1 MTPMLTWYGHSC
13 FKLDFGA
20 GGSVIF
26 DPYAKG
32 SVPGA
37 ELPDDLNA
45 DKVLCSHG
53 HGDHNA
59 AERVTLSGKVP
70 AFTVKALDTF
80 HDPKKGKLRGPNR
93 ISVIEYE
100 GFRAAHLGDLGCS
113 LTADEIA
120 ALKGVD
126 LLLIPVGGHFTIG
139 PEEAKEVLMQVEP
152 KAAVPMHYRR
162 GKMGFPIISALED
175 FLALIGDYTEVKS
188 NKLELGGNASGV
200 IVMNV

>member
-1 MTPMLTWYGHSC
+1 MTSKLTWYGHSC

-37 ELPDDLNA
+37 ELPDMLNA
-45 DKVLCSHG
+45 DMVLCSHG

-59 AERVTLSGKVP
+59 ADRVSLSGNSP
-70 AFTVKALDTF
+70 AFTVKGLDTF
-80 HDPKKGKLRGPNR
+80 HDPEKGKLRGPNR
-93 ISVIEYE
+93 ISVVEYE
-100 GFRAAHLGDLGCS
+100 GFRAAHLGDLGCD
-113 LTADEIA
+113 LTVEEIA

-139 PEEAKEVLMQVEP
+139 PAEAKTVLAQVQP

-175 FLALIGDYTEVKS
+175 FLALVGEYTEVKA
-188 NKLELGGNASGV
+188 NTLELDGKVTGV
-200 IVMNV
+200 IVMNL

>member
-1 MTPMLTWYGHSC
+1 MTQKLTWYGHSC

-37 ELPDDLNA
+37 ELPDVLEADL
-45 DKVLCSHG
+45 VLCSHG

-59 AERVTLSGKVP
+59 AERVTLSGKKP
-70 AFTVKALDTF
+70 AFTVRGLDTF
-80 HDPKKGKLRGPNR
+80 HDPEKGKLRGSNR
-93 ISVIEYE
+93 ISIVEYE
-100 GFRAAHLGDLGCS
+100 GFRAAHLGDLGCA
-113 LTADEIA
+113 LTEEEIA

-126 LLLIPVGGHFTIG
+126 LLLIPVGGHFTLD
-139 PEEAKEVLMQVEP
+139 PVEAKQVLAQVQP

-175 FLALIGDYTEVKS
+175 FLALAGEYTEVKS
-188 NKLELGGNASGV
+188 NVLELNGDASGV
-200 IVMNV
+200 VVMNL

>member
-1 MTPMLTWYGHSC
+1 MTPRLTWYGHSC
-13 FKLDFGA
+13 FRLDFGA

-37 ELPDDLNA
+37 ELPDELSADL
-45 DKVLCSHG
+45 VLCSHG

-59 AERVTLSGKVP
+59 ADRVTLSGKVP
-70 AFTVKALDTF
+70 AFTVSGLDTF
-80 HDPKKGKLRGPNR
+80 HDPEQGKLRGPNR
-93 ISVIEYE
+93 ISVVEYE
-100 GFRAAHLGDLGCS
+100 GFRAAHLGDLGCG
-113 LTADEIA
+113 LTAEELA

-139 PEEAKEVLMQVEP
+139 PEEAVQVLAQVQP

-175 FLALIGDYTEVKS
+175 FLALAGKYTEAKS
-188 NKLELGGNASGV
+188 NTLELDSKASGV
-200 IVMNV
+200 IVMNI